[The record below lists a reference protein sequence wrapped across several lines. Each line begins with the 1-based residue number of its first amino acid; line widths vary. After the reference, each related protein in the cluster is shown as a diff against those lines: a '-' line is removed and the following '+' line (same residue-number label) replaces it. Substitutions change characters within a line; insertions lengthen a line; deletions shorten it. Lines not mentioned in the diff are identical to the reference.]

1 MYLWQ
6 STQVQKPKPMDI
18 FNIIPSHVS
27 QKNFVL
33 THHKVLQSSL
43 FVLLFLPFICTL
55 ASHSTHATNH
65 TGTMTFVIAQQTKP
79 GTAIEQSSDTA
90 QSKKQDHNSNS
101 STSEIESVLARK
113 AQSGSRKAEMEND
126 RFYTILFYSLSIGT
140 IALIIALFYFFINL
154 NDKGKHLKMLKKR
167 LEKLSLRKARSAV

>member
-33 THHKVLQSSL
+33 THHKGLQSSL
-43 FVLLFLPFICTL
+43 FVLLFLPFICAL
-55 ASHSTHATNH
+55 PSHSTHAFNH
-65 TGTMTFVIAQQTKP
+65 SGIMAFAIAQQTKP

-90 QSKKQDHNSNS
+90 QSKKQGHNSNS

-113 AQSGSRKAEMEND
+113 AQSGSRRQKWKMTV
-126 RFYTILFYSLSIGT
+126 FTLFCFIPYASGLS
-140 IALIIALFYFFINL
+140 
-154 NDKGKHLKMLKKR
+154 H
-167 LEKLSLRKARSAV
+167 